1 MIRGASLVFQWLRIC
16 LLMLGTQLRSL
27 IGELR
32 FPHVSGQLVNPRAPA
47 FWSPSMPQLE
57 RSPHTT
63 RKDPACC
70 NLRPD
75 RAKKKKKIVD
85 QSVTQSLRGS
95 QVARLGQRCCFVIVV
110 KIRVSC
116 TPSPFPS
123 WLWSSSL
130 PCPVHVCL
138 PLVPSRLGRGW
149 KAGEGQRPVGPTG
162 LQAREGPVWG
172 WRWGWYGARLG
183 VPAPGA
189 SMICKEIP
197 LSVLWGA
204 PPC

>member
-27 IGELR
+27 VGELR
-32 FPHVSGQLVNPRAPA
+32 FPHVSGQLVSPRAPA

-57 RSPHTT
+57 KSPHTT

-116 TPSPFPS
+116 APSPSFPLGFGVLPS
-123 WLWSSSL
+123 MSS
-130 PCPVHVCL
+130 PCL
-138 PLVPSRLGRGW
+138 PSSCAL
-149 KAGEGQRPVGPTG
+149 
-162 LQAREGPVWG
+162 
-172 WRWGWYGARLG
+172 
-183 VPAPGA
+183 
-189 SMICKEIP
+189 
-197 LSVLWGA
+197 
-204 PPC
+204 